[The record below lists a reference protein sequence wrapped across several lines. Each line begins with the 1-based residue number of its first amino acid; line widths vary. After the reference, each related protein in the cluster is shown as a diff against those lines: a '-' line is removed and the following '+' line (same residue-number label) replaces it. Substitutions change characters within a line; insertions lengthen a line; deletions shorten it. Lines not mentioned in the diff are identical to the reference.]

1 MLDRRQGPAGEPEGA
16 QVPAGEPEEN
26 TASAATPRTSRYFA
40 LTNAAG

>member
-1 MLDRRQGPAGEPEGA
+1 VLARRQGTAGGQEGA